1 MRLVPRSAA
10 WRVGILAG
18 LAFALAMLAIGY
30 AVHYAVHAA
39 FQNQLESSIRQ
50 TTASL
55 VAEYRDDGLPGLS
68 DAISAR
74 ERSAANRLGFAI
86 FDSGRRR
93 IAGSLDTQMPQ
104 VGWQRIRFADPEEG
118 PDPAMAFSTNMPDGN
133 RLVVAADLEPVEA
146 MDETVVAIF
155 ATGALAVLAL
165 GALLALGLTRYLKRR
180 LETIAV
186 GSRAFA
192 AGDYSGRARVGSSD
206 DEFDQ
211 LAQTLNS
218 MLDRIAALL
227 ANLKQ
232 VTSDLAHDMRTP
244 LTNLRNQL
252 EGLLHAPA
260 AERAART
267 DAAIEKCD
275 DILRLFAA
283 ILRISELE
291 GGELRRRFT
300 GVDLGSLV
308 KEIVEAHEPLAE
320 ESGHILV
327 SADGAAFGEVSGD
340 RELLAQ
346 ALVNLVE
353 NALHHTSAGT
363 NIEIGTVAGSVAP
376 VLYVRDDGPG
386 IAEAYRDRVT
396 QRFVR
401 LDASRSSTGHG
412 LGLSMV
418 KAIAT
423 AHGAEMELRDANPG
437 LEVRI
442 VFGGSGV

>member
-1 MRLVPRSAA
+1 
-10 WRVGILAG
+10 
-18 LAFALAMLAIGY
+18 
-30 AVHYAVHAA
+30 
-39 FQNQLESSIRQ
+39 
-50 TTASL
+50 
-55 VAEYRDDGLPGLS
+55 
-68 DAISAR
+68 
-74 ERSAANRLGFAI
+74 
-86 FDSGRRR
+86 
-93 IAGSLDTQMPQ
+93 
-104 VGWQRIRFADPEEG
+104 
-118 PDPAMAFSTNMPDGN
+118 
-133 RLVVAADLEPVEA
+133 
-146 MDETVVAIF
+146 
-155 ATGALAVLAL
+155 
-165 GALLALGLTRYLKRR
+165 
-180 LETIAV
+180 
-186 GSRAFA
+186 
-192 AGDYSGRARVGSSD
+192 
-206 DEFDQ
+206 
-211 LAQTLNS
+211 

-252 EGLLHAPA
+252 EGLLHAPV

-327 SADGAAFGEVSGD
+327 SADGAALGEVSGD

-442 VFGGSGV
+442 VFCGSGPLEIEAAQSSLAAPVRQVLEQRANNIDRPWLASVMVDLSAPLTPDAISALAVANNPDLVAMRARAHVAGAQDFA

>member
-1 MRLVPRSAA
+1 
-10 WRVGILAG
+10 
-18 LAFALAMLAIGY
+18 
-30 AVHYAVHAA
+30 
-39 FQNQLESSIRQ
+39 
-50 TTASL
+50 
-55 VAEYRDDGLPGLS
+55 
-68 DAISAR
+68 
-74 ERSAANRLGFAI
+74 
-86 FDSGRRR
+86 
-93 IAGSLDTQMPQ
+93 MPQ

-252 EGLLHAPA
+252 EGLLHAPV

-327 SADGAAFGEVSGD
+327 SADGAALGEVSGD

-437 LEVRI
+437 LEPLEIEAAQSSLAAPVRQVLEQRANNI
-442 VFGGSGV
+442 DRPWLASVMVDLSAPLTPDAISALAVANNPDLVAMRARAHVAGAQVFAAGLLPDPTFSVGTNKVLSGPDTMLDLSGALGF